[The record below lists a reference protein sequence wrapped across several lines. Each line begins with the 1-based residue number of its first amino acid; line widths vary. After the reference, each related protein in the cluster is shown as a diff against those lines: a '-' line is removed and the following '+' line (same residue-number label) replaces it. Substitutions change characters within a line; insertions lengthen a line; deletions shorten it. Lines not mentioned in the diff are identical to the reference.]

1 MKNSMFGHVGKITK
15 QVGKLIVCGV
25 AFKLLNSL
33 NENVTVNYNSST
45 ATGYG
50 AAVEAIMNS
59 NMWSSDK
66 HEAIAALNRKGN
78 AEYFRAV
85 IAVVESSMWSSDK
98 LDTIKG
104 LSR

>member
-1 MKNSMFGHVGKITK
+1 MKKSISGHVGKIAK
-15 QVGKLIVCGV
+15 QIGNLIVCGV
-25 AFKLLNSL
+25 TFKLLNSL

-59 NMWSSDK
+59 DMWSSNK
-66 HEAIAALNRKGN
+66 HEAIAALDRKGDT
-78 AEYFRAV
+78 EYFKAV
-85 IAVVESSMWSSDK
+85 IAVAESTMWSSDK
-98 LDTIKG
+98 LNTIKG